1 MKKTFTKVI
10 SVILCVA
17 MLLGATSVC
26 AFAADTPNS
35 EVVGDL
41 GDALSDWFDA
51 LMGYS
56 WDDFYGFV
64 TAVLHMFGFQ
74 GSFEGFQSIPALM
87 DEWFGFF
94 GDLGDIY
101 ENLINAIDTDQLVEL
116 INRILSLGSK

>member
-26 AFAADTPNS
+26 AFAADTAND
-35 EVVGDL
+35 EVISNI

-51 LMGYS
+51 LVGYS
-56 WDDFYGFV
+56 WDDFNGFV
-64 TAVLHMFGFQ
+64 TAILHAFGFQ
-74 GSFEGFQSIPALM
+74 GSYEGFQSIPALM

-94 GDLGDIY
+94 GDLGGIY
-101 ENLINAIDTDQLVEL
+101 ESIINAIDTDQLVEL
-116 INRILSLGSK
+116 INRILSLGGK